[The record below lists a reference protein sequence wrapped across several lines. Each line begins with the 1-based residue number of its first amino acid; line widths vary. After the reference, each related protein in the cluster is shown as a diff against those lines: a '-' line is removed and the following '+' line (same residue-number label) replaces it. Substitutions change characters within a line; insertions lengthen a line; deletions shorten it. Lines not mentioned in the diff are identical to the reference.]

1 MATRKRKSR
10 RKSKRKRVKR
20 SKNLVGG
27 SFSETGSMISHFFN
41 KAINTFTVP
50 SPQLTSGDPRVTSQ
64 FI

>member
-1 MATRKRKSR
+1 MATRKRKSK
-10 RKSKRKRVKR
+10 RKSKRKR
-20 SKNLVGG
+20 SKKLVGG
-27 SFSETGSMISHFFN
+27 SFSESGSMISHFFN